1 MKNFFKK
8 YFLFIILTIQPL
20 LDVFAYFSM
29 GTSLDIIPF
38 AIRSLILLIFTM
50 YILKKEF
57 HNKKYW
63 IFLIAIFS
71 LFLLHVASSYI
82 NGYINFYKDLN
93 AFIRYS
99 YMPIFAVNFYYCI
112 KDNPLRI
119 EQLKKGIVA
128 NVIMIF
134 CIILINICCGNIVHT
149 YAEGVGLR
157 GWFYNSNSQS
167 LILGVCVPYSIY
179 YICFEKKYNII
190 IRTISYIIGFFLL
203 YSNGTT
209 TTYIM
214 LIFTFLLTSY
224 FYLVDKNVKFNK
236 LINVFLTSFFLILSL
251 IFYNYSPNKK
261 INDIEKKSYG
271 MTSESF
277 ESFKNNDDVDFNNM
291 TSHKDETKENNDIF
305 NKNDTINNNESSNK
319 NNMIKNNESSNKNN
333 MIKNNESSNEIALS
347 IETRKKHSIIDYYF
361 DKSFIK
367 DYGYDKILNVIGE
380 DFDYQHFVDNRYRKR
395 LVAEVIFRDSNI
407 FTKMFG
413 FEFTQIKQYDT
424 DLENDISSIYYY
436 YGYIGFVLFISFI
449 FYVLFTGIKC
459 FILNPKIILESQF
472 VILYALFCILILV
485 SEFSGSML
493 NRPNA
498 SIYMSV
504 FAALILS
511 MYAKKGKSK

>member
-1 MKNFFKK
+1 
-8 YFLFIILTIQPL
+8 
-20 LDVFAYFSM
+20 
-29 GTSLDIIPF
+29 
-38 AIRSLILLIFTM
+38 
-50 YILKKEF
+50 
-57 HNKKYW
+57 
-63 IFLIAIFS
+63 
-71 LFLLHVASSYI
+71 
-82 NGYINFYKDLN
+82 
-93 AFIRYS
+93 
-99 YMPIFAVNFYYCI
+99 
-112 KDNPLRI
+112 
-119 EQLKKGIVA
+119 
-128 NVIMIF
+128 
-134 CIILINICCGNIVHT
+134 
-149 YAEGVGLR
+149 
-157 GWFYNSNSQS
+157 
-167 LILGVCVPYSIY
+167 
-179 YICFEKKYNII
+179 
-190 IRTISYIIGFFLL
+190 
-203 YSNGTT
+203 
-209 TTYIM
+209 
-214 LIFTFLLTSY
+214 
-224 FYLVDKNVKFNK
+224 
-236 LINVFLTSFFLILSL
+236 
-251 IFYNYSPNKK
+251 
-261 INDIEKKSYG
+261 
-271 MTSESF
+271 
-277 ESFKNNDDVDFNNM
+277 
-291 TSHKDETKENNDIF
+291 
-305 NKNDTINNNESSNK
+305 
-319 NNMIKNNESSNKNN
+319 